1 MKKIGKFLLE
11 NIAGVAAAVAF
22 AVVVWAFTKFNIYIL
37 IGGFVFAYFVIGWL
51 VEFLMMTFS
60 KAVVKKAPEEET
72 VKPDLRSGLK
82 YAAARR
88 VDIVT
93 DFEGLEDGGN
103 GVKEPEIDAKPDKSE
118 KKKAGKA
125 RKEEPEAVKEQA
137 PESAEESS
145 AEPEEAT
152 EKTEETP
159 EPAEEPTEPTEEL
172 STEPE
177 EAPETGE
184 TGDNE
189 TPEIPETEGKADV
202 PDDAV
207 EEAEEIPGQ
216 PAEEVP
222 EDEPYEI
229 PDEDVPDDFGVEE
242 EPVDTAGEL
251 KPETEE

>member
-37 IGGFVFAYFVIGWL
+37 IGGFVVAYFVIGWL

-159 EPAEEPTEPTEEL
+159 E
-172 STEPE
+172 
-177 EAPETGE
+177 TGE

-242 EPVDTAGEL
+242 EPEDTAGEL

>member
-37 IGGFVFAYFVIGWL
+37 IGGFVVAYFVIGWL

-159 EPAEEPTEPTEEL
+159 E
-172 STEPE
+172 
-177 EAPETGE
+177 TGE

-189 TPEIPETEGKADV
+189 TPEIPETEGKTDV
-202 PDDAV
+202 PDDAA
-207 EEAEEIPGQ
+207 EEAEEIPEQ

-242 EPVDTAGEL
+242 EIEDTAGEL

>member
-1 MKKIGKFLLE
+1 MKKFGKFLLE

-37 IGGFVFAYFVIGWL
+37 IGGFVAGYFVIGWI
-51 VEFLMMTFS
+51 VEFLMMTFA

-125 RKEEPEAVKEQA
+125 RKEEPEAVIEQA
-137 PESAEESS
+137 PESAGESS
-145 AEPEEAT
+145 A
-152 EKTEETP
+152 
-159 EPAEEPTEPTEEL
+159 
-172 STEPE
+172 EPE

-189 TPEIPETEGKADV
+189 TPEIPETEGKTDV

-207 EEAEEIPGQ
+207 EEAEEIPEQ

-242 EPVDTAGEL
+242 EPEDTAGEL

>member
-37 IGGFVFAYFVIGWL
+37 IGGFVVAYFVIGWL

-118 KKKAGKA
+118 KKKAGKT
-125 RKEEPEAVKEQA
+125 RKEEPEAVIEQA

-152 EKTEETP
+152 EKTEET
-159 EPAEEPTEPTEEL
+159 
-172 STEPE
+172 
-177 EAPETGE
+177 PETGE

-242 EPVDTAGEL
+242 EPEDTAGEL

>member
-37 IGGFVFAYFVIGWL
+37 IGGFVVAYFVIGWL

-145 AEPEEAT
+145 AEREEAT
-152 EKTEETP
+152 EKTEET
-159 EPAEEPTEPTEEL
+159 
-172 STEPE
+172 
-177 EAPETGE
+177 PETGE

>member
-37 IGGFVFAYFVIGWL
+37 IGGFVVAYFVIGWL

-118 KKKAGKA
+118 KKKAGKT

-159 EPAEEPTEPTEEL
+159 EGEET
-172 STEPE
+172 S
-177 EAPETGE
+177 PETE
-184 TGDNE
+184 E
-189 TPEIPETEGKADV
+189 TPE
-202 PDDAV
+202 
-207 EEAEEIPGQ
+207 

-242 EPVDTAGEL
+242 EPEDTTGEL